1 MGNWDQFVTQFS
13 QFITNALSELSKLVN
28 QIFVSGIIG
37 NLLAILKAVGKFM
50 ISALEA
56 IVRIL
61 KFIVK

>member
-1 MGNWDQFVTQFS
+1 MDWNQFVTKFS
-13 QFITNALSELSKLVN
+13 QFVYNALSELSHLIN
-28 QIFVSGIIG
+28 QIFVSGILG

-50 ISALEA
+50 ISAFEA